1 MFRPYIV
8 ILGVYCQVTISSWH
22 SPQEEEEEE
31 KEEGR
36 KKKEVKSSSDRCGAM
51 CCNAWS
57 NNNNINNKI
66 PPHVHTK
73 ESTWTVQR
81 ATSTCTH
88 KREHVDCT
96 TSYIRMYTRKRA
108 SGLYNEQSSL
118 YEYSPDMLLQTVLCF
133 THTTTMNSQSASAT
147 LTFFD
152 EAGARGPVRAP
163 LTVVP
168 SLIVPG
174 GILPMEI
181 SDSFP

>member
-1 MFRPYIV
+1 MGRCAALLGQTTTTSTTKYIHMYTQKRARG
-8 ILGVYCQVTISSWH
+8 LYNELH
-22 SPQEEEEEE
+22 
-31 KEEGR
+31 
-36 KKKEVKSSSDRCGAM
+36 
-51 CCNAWS
+51 
-57 NNNNINNKI
+57 
-66 PPHVHTK
+66 PHVHTK

-96 TSYIRMYTRKRA
+96 TSYIRMYTHKRA

-133 THTTTMNSQSASAT
+133 THTTTSQSASAT